1 MQRIPGRPW
10 RLPVESAEAAQLAH
24 ALGVSAP
31 FGRLLW
37 ARGFRDA
44 EAAHAFLD
52 ARHLPHP
59 DQLPEVDRAS
69 LRLCQAIGRRE
80 GILIYGDY
88 DADGLCS
95 TALLLEALT
104 AFGARV
110 QAHVPK
116 RTEGYGLRSAVAL
129 AAGVP
134 LCITVDNGT
143 TANREVQELSQ
154 AGIDVVICD
163 HHQPGPTRPPAVA
176 VVNPWM
182 GGPDHPLVDL
192 AGVGVTWCLIQVV
205 AKHLGWAAPEGLD
218 LVALGT
224 IADVVP
230 MAGPNRA
237 LVREGLRVMAKS
249 QRPGLSALLHL
260 AQVPAG
266 TVPQTEAIAFGV
278 APRLNAPGRLGDP
291 RPVLE
296 LLLARNEAD
305 AQSRL
310 GTVEQAHRQRQR
322 QSSELFIEVTAHA
335 DREPQRDLVLLAAA
349 DWPRGLL
356 GPAAARLSEEMG
368 RPVLLGEIGA
378 DGVCRGSGRSPAGF
392 DLTAA
397 LARCK
402 DALERFGGHEQAAGF
417 EVTVERLPEL
427 RRRLSEIARV
437 HPWQALAAWEVDVH
451 LRPEELTA
459 SLALECVLHLEPFGP
474 GNPEPLFALA
484 VPVRGTRR
492 VGEGGRHLRLQI
504 QPGGHSLAAIA
515 FGAGIWAPGAEAV
528 GRIELL
534 GRPTIQQFRGKDQLQ
549 FAVSDLR
556 PESRDWERF
565 LTATNAHLI
574 REHPDRETLAVAYR
588 RLRSLLARGPVS
600 PNALGRE
607 LASDPLDRVTAD
619 VALTIFR
626 EAGLVTD
633 TGLSELPEGTRID
646 LRTSPRFRVAERE
659 RAVLHRVREAIRA
672 GSSDLP
678 QPPLA

>member
-1 MQRIPGRPW
+1 MPA
-10 RLPVESAEAAQLAH
+10 ESAEAAQLAR
-24 ALGVSAP
+24 ALGISAP

-37 ARGFRDA
+37 ARGFRDTEGA
-44 EAAHAFLD
+44 RAFLD
-52 ARHLPHP
+52 ARHLPRP

-80 GILIYGDY
+80 SILIYGDY
-88 DADGLCS
+88 DADGICS
-95 TALLLEALT
+95 TALLFEALT
-104 AFGARV
+104 AFGGRV
-110 QAHVPK
+110 QAHVPQ
-116 RTEGYGLRSAVAL
+116 RTDGYGLRSQVAL
-129 AAGVP
+129 EAGVS
-134 LCITVDNGT
+134 LCVTVDNGT
-143 TANREVQELSQ
+143 TAVREVQELSR

-163 HHQPGPTRPPAVA
+163 HHQPGPTRPPALA
-176 VVNPWM
+176 VVNPWV

-192 AGVGVTWCLIQVV
+192 AGAGVTWCLIQVV
-205 AKHLGWAAPEGLD
+205 AEDLGSAAPEGLD

-230 MAGPNRA
+230 MNGPNRA
-237 LVREGLRVMAKS
+237 LVREGLRVMAKAH
-249 QRPGLSALLHL
+249 RPGLSALLHL
-260 AQVPAG
+260 AQVPPGA
-266 TVPQTEAIAFGV
+266 VPETEAIAFGV

-296 LLLARNEAD
+296 LLLARDAAA

-310 GTVEQAHRQRQR
+310 ATVEQANQERQR
-322 QSSELFIEVTAHA
+322 QSRELFAEVASYA
-335 DREPQRDLVLLAAA
+335 DREPHRDLLLLSAAG
-349 DWPRGLL
+349 WPRGLL
-356 GPAAARLSEEMG
+356 GPAAARLSEETG
-368 RPVLLGEIGA
+368 RPVLLGEIGV

-417 EVTVERLPEL
+417 EVTVDRLPEL
-427 RRRLSEIARV
+427 RRRLSDIASA
-437 HPWQALAAWEVDVH
+437 HPWQELPAWEVDVLLH
-451 LRPEELTA
+451 PEELTA
-459 SLALECVLHLEPFGP
+459 SLAMECVRHLEPFGP
-474 GNPEPLFALA
+474 GNPEPLFALT
-484 VPVRGTRR
+484 VRVQGTRR
-492 VGEGGRHLRLQI
+492 VGQGGRHLRLEI
-504 QPGGHSLAAIA
+504 QPGSHPVTAIA
-515 FGAGIWAPGAEAV
+515 FDAGVWAAGAEAV

-534 GRPTIQQFRGKDQLQ
+534 GRPTIHQYRGKDQLQ
-549 FAVSDLR
+549 FTVSDLR
-556 PESRDWERF
+556 PESPDWERF
-565 LTATNAHLI
+565 LAATSARLI

-588 RLRSLLARGPVS
+588 RLRSLLARGSVS

-607 LASDPLDRVTAD
+607 LASDPLDGVTAD

-633 TGLSELPEGTRID
+633 AGLSELPEGTRID
-646 LRTSPRFRVAERE
+646 LRMSPRFRAAERE